1 MASPAFLLLGEALWL
16 DLANTAPPPAA
27 RDLRP
32 DTLSSPGAVADLLA
46 AVGLPPLET
55 PNGTAAIL
63 ALRKELIH
71 LGDALASGERP
82 PSSAIT
88 AINGLLSQ
96 QAGRE
101 QLVRVSGSW
110 RLDFVPAQPPGALE
124 AMARSAAETLANP
137 LAQVRRCIDPTCR
150 RLLADISPGHSRT
163 WCRERCR
170 SVAGIER
177 RRGPR
182 TVPTV

>member
-16 DLANTAPPPAA
+16 DLANTVPPPAA

-32 DTLSSPGAVADLLA
+32 DVLTASGAVGEFLVAI
-46 AVGLPPLET
+46 GLPPLGT
-55 PNGTAAIL
+55 PNGAA
-63 ALRKELIH
+63 ALLELRRELIH
-71 LGDALASGERP
+71 LGDALATGERA

-88 AINGLLSQ
+88 AINSLLTSHP
-96 QAGRE
+96 GRE

-110 RLDFVPAQPPGALE
+110 RLDFVAAHAPGALE
-124 AMARSAAETLANP
+124 ALARSAAETLADP
-137 LAQVRRCIDPTCR
+137 LAQVRRCIDPSCR
-150 RLLADISPGHSRT
+150 RLLVDRSPGHSRT

-170 SVAGIER
+170 AVAGIER
-177 RRGPR
+177 RRGSR

>member
-1 MASPAFLLLGEALWL
+1 MASPAFLLLGEAFWL

-32 DTLSSPGAVADLLA
+32 DALSHPGAVIEFLA
-46 AVGLPPLET
+46 AAGLPPLDT
-55 PNGTAAIL
+55 PNGTAAVL
-63 ALRKELIH
+63 ELRSELIH
-71 LGDALASGERP
+71 LGDALAAGERP
-82 PSSAIT
+82 PSGAIT
-88 AINGLLSQ
+88 AINGVLSRHS
-96 QAGRE
+96 GRE

-110 RLDFVPAQPPGALE
+110 RLDFVPADVSGALE
-124 AMARSAAETLANP
+124 AIARSAAETLANP

-150 RLLADISPGHSRT
+150 RLLADTSPGHSRS

-170 SVAGIER
+170 TVAGIER
-177 RRGPR
+177 RRGSR